1 MDLIQER
8 KTYVDRYGSPD
19 YSWTVPA
26 LAAGAKATI
35 ELFRQFPDSKKYG
48 PCDFVEVVNADVVN
62 LTLFINEDNLQP
74 VPAGTVR
81 VRNVD
86 GIRQIGIRNDD
97 AAVAI
102 TLGSVIVTLRR
113 NPIDADKKARGY

>member
-62 LTLFINEDNLQP
+62 LTLFIN
-74 VPAGTVR
+74 
-81 VRNVD
+81 
-86 GIRQIGIRNDD
+86 
-97 AAVAI
+97 
-102 TLGSVIVTLRR
+102 
-113 NPIDADKKARGY
+113 